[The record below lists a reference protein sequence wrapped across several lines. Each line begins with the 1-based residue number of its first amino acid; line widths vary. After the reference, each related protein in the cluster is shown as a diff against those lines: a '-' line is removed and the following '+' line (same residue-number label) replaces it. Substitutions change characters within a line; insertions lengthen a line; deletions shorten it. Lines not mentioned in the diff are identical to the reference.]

1 MSLTP
6 RLFAHAQLDE
16 LRVELQRQEQLR
28 HMKRARERLEEQ
40 REKVGF
46 YRCLRSSHH
55 TEIRLLEAYA
65 RLPPHAHAHVHAHV
79 VRLAACT
86 IQFRALCLD
95 VAAPAAAQ
103 RAAAP
108 TSSRTH
114 PACVTPNVAFAA
126 P

>member
-55 TEIRLLEAYA
+55 TEARLLEAYA
-65 RLPPHAHAHVHAHV
+65 RLPPDAHAHDITCTCACACACDMHVHVHVHAHAHLSLIH
-79 VRLAACT
+79 
-86 IQFRALCLD
+86 I
-95 VAAPAAAQ
+95 
-103 RAAAP
+103 
-108 TSSRTH
+108 
-114 PACVTPNVAFAA
+114 
-126 P
+126 

>member
-55 TEIRLLEAYA
+55 TEARLLEAYA
-65 RLPPHAHAHVHAHV
+65 RLPPDAHARACHDTHAHEDTHHDMHVHAHAHVTCACDMCMCMLCAWLHA
-79 VRLAACT
+79 
-86 IQFRALCLD
+86 
-95 VAAPAAAQ
+95 PY
-103 RAAAP
+103 
-108 TSSRTH
+108 
-114 PACVTPNVAFAA
+114 NFARCA
-126 P
+126 WM